1 MLIKID
7 RLLGPEAL
15 AEVTTLLGSAQFE
28 DGRATAGHHAR
39 SVKNNQQ
46 VRNDD
51 AALQRIQAITKG
63 ALDANPGFISAA
75 LPLRVSPALVNR
87 HGEGMAYGPHVD
99 NAIMG
104 RDAPLRSDVSMTLF
118 LTDPRTYEGGELVI
132 DDPMYGHQVIKLAA
146 GNAFLYPSTTIHRVN
161 PVTRG
166 VRHAAVFWIQ
176 SLVRSPEQRRI
187 LFELDLANIS
197 LRKRDAAAP
206 ELTTLTS
213 IYHNLLRQWAEN

>member
-1 MLIKID
+1 LLIKID

-15 AEVTTLLGSAQFE
+15 AEVTALLATAQFE
-28 DGRATAGHHAR
+28 DGKSTAGQQAR
-39 SVKNNQQ
+39 GVKNNQQ
-46 VRNDD
+46 ARAGD
-51 AALQRIQAITKG
+51 AALQKIQAITRA
-63 ALDANPGFISAA
+63 ALDGNAGFISAA
-75 LPLRVSPALVNR
+75 LPRRVAPALVNR
-87 HGEGMAYGPHVD
+87 HAEGMAYGPHVD

-104 RDAPLRSDVSMTLF
+104 REEPLRSDVSMTLW
-118 LTDPRTYEGGELVI
+118 LSDPRSYDGGELVI

-187 LFELDLANIS
+187 LFELDLTVIS
-197 LRKRDAAAP
+197 LRKKDAAAP

-213 IYHNLLRQWAEN
+213 IYHNLLRQWAET